1 MVSSPPAIT
10 PIQSPN
16 QSITPITTRTNAA
29 GHLEIGGCDV
39 LDLAA
44 QFGTPLYI
52 VDEATLRQSCR
63 LYRETLIQTYPAPS
77 QVLYATKAWNCIA
90 LCALVQQEGLGLD
103 VASGGELYTALQAGA
118 QGSEIYL
125 HGNAKSDAELQLAV
139 QQGVTI
145 VANGLD
151 ELQRLQQ
158 LATQDPVRVMV
169 RVNPGIDV
177 HTHEYI
183 RTGQVDSKFGVG
195 LTQVQEVWDLLVN
208 SPQLNF
214 VGLHA
219 HIGSQIFDLQ
229 GHRDLGTVMATL
241 WQQTLDRG
249 LQPSELNVGG
259 GLGVC
264 HTQADDPP
272 SISEWVEA
280 VSQGVQMAFSEA
292 KLPLPK
298 LLCEPGRSLIGPTT
312 ITAYRVEGSKTIPA
326 TPERPQGRTYLMLDG
341 GMSDNPRP
349 ITYQAPYTAMVANR
363 PQDPPTQEVTLAGKH
378 CESGDVIIQQ
388 ARLPQA
394 ERGDVVVVC
403 ATGAYNYSM
412 ASNYN
417 RYPRPA
423 AVLVRE
429 GQAAVILQRETYADL
444 VRQDVLPP
452 HLQTEV

>member
-10 PIQSPN
+10 PVHSPN
-16 QSITPITTRTNAA
+16 QSITPITTSVNAA
-29 GHLEIGGCDV
+29 GHLTVGGCDV

-63 LYRETLIQTYPAPS
+63 LYRNTLIQAYAGPS
-77 QVLYATKAWNCIA
+77 QVLYATKAWNCTA
-90 LCALVQQEGLGLD
+90 LCALVRQEGLGLD

-125 HGNAKSDAELQLAV
+125 HGNAKSDAELQMAA

-158 LATQDPVRVMV
+158 IVGQDSVRVMV

-195 LTQVQEVWDLLVN
+195 LTQLQEVWDLLV
-208 SPQLNF
+208 SSSQLNF

-229 GHRDLGTVMATL
+229 GHRDLGSVMAAL
-241 WQQTLDRG
+241 WQQTLERG

-264 HTQADDPP
+264 HAQSDDPP
-272 SISEWVEA
+272 SIREWVEA
-280 VSQGVQMAFSEA
+280 VSQGVQRAFSEA

-349 ITYQAPYTAMVANR
+349 ITYQAPYTAIVANR
-363 PQDPPTQEVTLAGKH
+363 PQDPPIQEVTLAGKH

-388 ARLPQA
+388 APLPQV

-423 AVLVRE
+423 AVLVQA
-429 GQAAVILQRETYADL
+429 GQATVIVRRETYADL
-444 VRQDVLPP
+444 VRQDVLPS